1 MKEISG
7 AKKERK
13 DFENSK
19 KYFIYYFS
27 VIKGV
32 MFTNRAYEIS
42 GLVSVLTGG

>member
-13 DFENSK
+13 NVENSK
-19 KYFIYYFS
+19 KYFIYFS
-27 VIKGV
+27 VIIKGV